1 MSKDQPAGVLR
12 VRVTPETIRKSYGKL
27 SQFYAFLES
36 KFERGLR
43 EKGIKLLAVKDGEI
57 VLEIGTGTG
66 FALREIARSV
76 GTSGKAYGLDVTPEM
91 LHSTEK
97 RLRRAGLMNR
107 VELDEGD
114 AKALRY
120 GDDIFDAV
128 YMSATLELF
137 DTPDIDRVLSE
148 VRRVLKPQ
156 GRLVVASMSKEGRED
171 FWFVRLYEW
180 LHQKLP
186 KYASCRPLY
195 LDKTIRDAGFD
206 IAKSEEHLIMK
217 LVPMKLVL
225 AMAK

>member
-1 MSKDQPAGVLR
+1 MSKDKPAGVLR
-12 VRVTPETIRKSYGKL
+12 VRATPENVQKSYGAISK
-27 SQFYAFLES
+27 FYTFLEG
-36 KFERGLR
+36 KFEQRLR
-43 EKGIKLLAVKDGEI
+43 EKGLKYLAAKEGEI

-76 GTSGKAYGLDVTPEM
+76 GASGKAHGLDLTPEM
-91 LHSTEK
+91 LHLTEK
-97 RLRRAGLMNR
+97 GLRRAGLLNR

-114 AKALRY
+114 ARTMRY

-137 DTPDIDRVLSE
+137 DTPDIDKVLGE
-148 VRRVLKPQ
+148 VKRVLKPQ

-186 KYASCRPLY
+186 KYATCRPIY
-195 LDKTIRDAGFD
+195 LEQVVKDASFD
-206 IAKSEEHLIMK
+206 IVKSEEYLAMK

-225 AMAK
+225 ATAG